1 MAAIHHHTCRLH
13 QEGEKWNQSSL
24 CTLYTR
30 DHFSLSILLCC
41 SWLYT
46 QGCVCGGV
54 RGRESEREKRRERDC
69 GQGCFTPIIS
79 LSFLHYHWCSHQTS
93 QLNTALVTLYISHPF
108 CKNTILEKKKSVGP
122 WRYRQVHIKKWMTL
136 LWVVMRRVFFLCHV
150 DMEKKRV
157 IMAEWYVL
165 FIHFCWC
172 LFIIQKP
179 GILAP
184 NDVAGTTR
192 GGKCKFTSAMWG
204 GSMENVFINTADSHS
219 VVKWQGT
226 F

>member
-1 MAAIHHHTCRLH
+1 MGWPEKNSSTWSGMWRGNSGSLMHKNKMAAIHHHTCRLH

-46 QGCVCGGV
+46 QGCVCVGV

-108 CKNTILEKKKSVGP
+108 CKNTILEKKKIC
-122 WRYRQVHIKKWMTL
+122 WTL
-136 LWVVMRRVFFLCHV
+136 
-150 DMEKKRV
+150 K
-157 IMAEWYVL
+157 
-165 FIHFCWC
+165 
-172 LFIIQKP
+172 IQ
-179 GILAP
+179 A
-184 NDVAGTTR
+184 
-192 GGKCKFTSAMWG
+192 S
-204 GSMENVFINTADSHS
+204 SH
-219 VVKWQGT
+219 
-226 F
+226 